1 MLTKTA
7 TKQLR
12 RAIKT
17 RLGLNDRQAGEIID
31 RNWYAMP
38 EGSLR
43 DCVAVLDGANSVNPH
58 LTIYVPGDQG
68 YHEWVGHLRLEKDDL
83 DRWNAMSLED
93 AYAIPEG
100 FRTLADSFQW
110 VDGTVTACRP
120 RDEDAIIVTVDFGE
134 GLTREMAMLAD
145 INDAPGLMRY
155 AREKIG
161 EKSRI
166 CFDPEPRGDRSIK
179 SLNKPILEMICE
191 ARASNDDFVDL
202 DDLFSP
208 IPERIAA

>member
-31 RNWYAMP
+31 RNWYSTP
-38 EGSLR
+38 EGNLR
-43 DCVAVLDGANSVNPH
+43 DCVAVVDASPSPH
-58 LTIYVPGDQG
+58 LTIYVPGNEG

-83 DRWNAMSLED
+83 VRWNAMSLEE
-93 AYAIPEG
+93 AYALPEG
-100 FRTLADSFQW
+100 FRTLADCFEW

-145 INDAPGLMRY
+145 INDAPGLMSY
-155 AREKIG
+155 VREKIG

-166 CFDPEPRGDRSIK
+166 CFEAEPKGDRSIK

-191 ARASNDDFVDL
+191 PRATNDDFVDL
-202 DDLFSP
+202 DDLFGP

>member
-17 RLGLNDRQAGEIID
+17 RLGLNDRRASDIID
-31 RNWYAMP
+31 RNWFSTP

-43 DCVAVLDGANSVNPH
+43 DCVAILDPSPSPH
-58 LTIYVPGDQG
+58 LTIYIPGDQG
-68 YHEWVGHLRLEKDDL
+68 YHEWVGHLSLEKSDL
-83 DRWNAMSLED
+83 DRWNLMSLED

-100 FRTLADSFQW
+100 FRTLADSFEW

-120 RDEDAIIVTVDFGE
+120 RDEDAIIVTVDFGD
-134 GLTREMAMLAD
+134 GDVREMAMLAD
-145 INDAPGLMRY
+145 INDATGLMSY

-166 CFDPEPRGDRSIK
+166 CFEAEPKGERSIK
-179 SLNKPILEMICE
+179 SQSLPILEMICE
-191 ARASNDDFVDL
+191 GRGDNDDFVDL
-202 DDLFSP
+202 DDLFGP